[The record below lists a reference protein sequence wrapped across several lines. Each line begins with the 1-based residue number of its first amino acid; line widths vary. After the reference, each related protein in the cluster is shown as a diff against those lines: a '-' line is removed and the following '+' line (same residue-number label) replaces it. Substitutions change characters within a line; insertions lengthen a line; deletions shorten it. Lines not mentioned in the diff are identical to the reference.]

1 MPWEVV
7 NPHVR
12 RGRFR
17 AAVFDF
23 DGTLSLVREGWAAVM
38 ANLGLDLFR
47 ERQLAIEPS
56 TLELLEEE
64 MLRLSGK
71 PSIFQMRRLAEI
83 VGERGGEAP
92 DPDSLLAEFLRRL
105 FATVGHRKDRLTA
118 RLDPPAAWAVTG
130 AHAVLDNLQ
139 RRGVALYLASGT
151 DHDYVL
157 QEAELLDLTRY
168 FGKHIYA
175 PADNTPNFAKRDVMA
190 MILRD
195 HGVAGEELL
204 GFGDGYSETVEVK
217 RVGGVA
223 VGLAT
228 VEAGVPGLNRMKRDI
243 LIELGADVVI
253 ADYAEQEQLVA
264 WLFADGIN

>member
-7 NPHVR
+7 NPNLR

-23 DGTLSLVREGWAAVM
+23 DGTLSLVREGWSAIM
-38 ANLGLDLFR
+38 ANLGLDLLR
-47 ERQLAIEPS
+47 DRRLPIEP
-56 TLELLEEE
+56 TAVELLEEE

-71 PSIFQMRRLAEI
+71 PSIFQMRRLAAI
-83 VGERGGEAP
+83 VVERGGDSP
-92 DPDSLLAEFLRRL
+92 DPEQLLAEFLRRL
-105 FATVGHRKDRLTA
+105 FATVGDRKDRLSS
-118 RLDPPAAWAVTG
+118 RVDPPATWVVLG
-130 AHAVLDNLQ
+130 AHAILVNLR

-151 DHDYVL
+151 DYDYVL
-157 QEAELLDLTRY
+157 QEAELLNLTEY

-175 PADNTPNFAKRDVMA
+175 PADNTPTFSKRDVIVQ
-190 MILRD
+190 ILREQ
-195 HGVAGEELL
+195 GLAGEELI

-217 RVGGVA
+217 RVGGVV

-228 VEAGVPGLNRMKRDI
+228 VEAGVPGLNRMKRDL

-253 ADYAEQEQLVA
+253 ADYSEQEQLIS
-264 WLFADGIN
+264 WLFTE

>member
-23 DGTLSLVREGWAAVM
+23 DGTLSLVREGWSAVM
-38 ANLGLDLFR
+38 ANLGLDLLR
-47 ERQLAIEPS
+47 ERNLGIEP
-56 TLELLEEE
+56 TALEVLEEE

-83 VGERGGEAP
+83 VAERGGESP
-92 DPDSLLAEFLRRL
+92 DPERLLAEFLRRL
-105 FATVGHRKDRLTA
+105 FATVGHRKDRLAA
-118 RLDPPAAWAVTG
+118 RLDPPATWTVAG
-130 AHAVLDNLQ
+130 AHSVLENLL

-151 DHDYVL
+151 DYDYVL
-157 QEAELLDLTRY
+157 QEAELLNLTQY

-175 PADNTPNFAKRDVMA
+175 PADNTPNFSKRDVMA

-195 HGVAGEELL
+195 HGLTGEELL

-217 RVGGVA
+217 RAGGNMIGVA
-223 VGLAT
+223 SA
-228 VEAGVPGLNRMKRDI
+228 EIGVPGINDMKRTM
-243 LIELGADVVI
+243 LIELGADAIVG
-253 ADYAEQEQLVA
+253 DYAHGDELLD
-264 WLFADGIN
+264 WLFRA

>member
-7 NPHVR
+7 NQHVR

-38 ANLGLDLFR
+38 ANLGLDLLR
-47 ERQLAIEPS
+47 ERHLAIEP
-56 TLELLEEE
+56 TALEHLEEE

-83 VGERGGEAP
+83 VAERGGDSP
-92 DPDSLLAEFLRRL
+92 DPEGLLAEFLKRL
-105 FATVGHRKDRLTA
+105 FAIMGHRKDRLAA
-118 RLDPPAAWAVTG
+118 RLDPPTTWTVAG
-130 AHAVLDNLQ
+130 AHDVLENLQ

-151 DHDYVL
+151 DYDYVL
-157 QEAELLDLTRY
+157 QEAELLNLTRF
-168 FGKHIYA
+168 FGQHIYA
-175 PADNTPNFAKRDVMA
+175 PADNTPNFSKRDVMA

-195 HGVAGEELL
+195 HGLTGEELL

-223 VGLAT
+223 IGLAT
-228 VEAGVPGLNRMKRDI
+228 VEAGVPGLNRMKRRI

-264 WLFADGIN
+264 WLFAE

>member
-23 DGTLSLVREGWAAVM
+23 DGTLSLVREGWSAVM
-38 ANLGLDLFR
+38 ANLGLDLLR
-47 ERQLAIEPS
+47 ERNLPIEPGA
-56 TLELLEEE
+56 LELLEEE

-83 VGERGGEAP
+83 TVDRGRESP
-92 DPDSLLAEFLRRL
+92 DPELLLAEFLRRL
-105 FATVGHRKDRLTA
+105 FATVGPRKDRLA
-118 RLDPPAAWAVTG
+118 EKLDPPAAWAVRG
-130 AHAVLDNLQ
+130 SHAILDNL
-139 RRGVALYLASGT
+139 RDRGVTLYLASGT
-151 DHDYVL
+151 DYDYVL

-168 FGKHIYA
+168 FGTHVYA
-175 PADNTPNFAKRDVMA
+175 PADNTPNFSKRDVMA
-190 MILRD
+190 MILREQ
-195 HGVAGEELL
+195 GIAGEELL

-217 RVGGVA
+217 RAGGVA

-228 VEAGVPGLNRMKRDI
+228 VEAGVPGINRMKRDI

-253 ADYAEQEQLVA
+253 ADYREQERLVP
-264 WLFADGIN
+264 WMFGET